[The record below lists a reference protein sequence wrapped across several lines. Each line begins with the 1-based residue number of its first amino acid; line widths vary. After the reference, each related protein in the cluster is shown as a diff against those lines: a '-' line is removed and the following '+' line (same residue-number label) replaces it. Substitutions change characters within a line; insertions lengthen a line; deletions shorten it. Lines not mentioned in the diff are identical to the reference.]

1 MTDADTKAELA
12 QLASRIKAEHA
23 AIVEATKAIGSI
35 VQRAMTLG
43 DMLAQAKSKLQHGE
57 WLPYL
62 KDNCQLS
69 ERTAQRYM
77 AVGSRRKELEE
88 TLKDKSATVADF
100 LTLKD
105 MESSAALDAAVQNAV
120 AQSGGGSGSSSSS
133 SGSGSSSGSNR
144 NAKALTDQVDT
155 AIEKVIE
162 KLKKL
167 KQQNKDTAVTAA
179 YNLLQQLRAADLI
192 EEQKKKAA

>member
-1 MTDADTKAELA
+1 MTDTDTKAELA
-12 QLASRIKAEHA
+12 QLASRIRAEHA
-23 AIVEATKAIGSI
+23 AIVEATKAVGSI
-35 VQRAMTLG
+35 VQRAMALG

-77 AVGSRRKELEE
+77 AVAGRRKELEE
-88 TLKDKSATVADF
+88 TLKDKSATMADF

-105 MESSAALDAAVQNAV
+105 MESSSAITAAVQTAV
-120 AQSGGGSGSSSSS
+120 AQTGSDGGGGGGSASK
-133 SGSGSSSGSNR
+133 SGSGSNR
-144 NAKALTDQVDT
+144 NAKTLNDQVDA
-155 AIEKVIE
+155 AIEKVVE

-167 KQQNKDTAVTAA
+167 KDQNKDTAVTAA